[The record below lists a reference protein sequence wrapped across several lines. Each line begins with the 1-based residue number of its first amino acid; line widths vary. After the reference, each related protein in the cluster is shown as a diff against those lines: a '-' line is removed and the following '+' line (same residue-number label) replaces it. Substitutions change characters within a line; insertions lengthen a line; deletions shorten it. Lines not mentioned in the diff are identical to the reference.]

1 MGKKGVVAA
10 IISTVCVTLIVCVL
24 MTTGNFKYTFT
35 DSELKIK
42 PTFGGGIELQ
52 YSELKEAEIYYREE
66 KVPGSRVMGYG
77 SPRLLYGRFQNDEFG
92 NYTRYTYTNS
102 NASVIIFVGDEVI
115 VIADKTT
122 EDTLRLYETLVEY
135 VNKE

>member
-1 MGKKGVVAA
+1 
-10 IISTVCVTLIVCVL
+10 
-24 MTTGNFKYTFT
+24 MTTGNIKYPFT

-92 NYTRYTYTNS
+92 NYTRYTYTKS
-102 NASVIIFVGDEVI
+102 DAAVIIYVGDEVI
-115 VIADKTT
+115 VISDKTT
-122 EDTLRLYETLVEY
+122 EATLELYERLVDC
-135 VNKE
+135 VNRSE